1 MAEVGKGALAG
12 TDLTALA
19 LFRGVDVPVV
29 EPLLRGCDIHELAAG
44 GVLIEAGENNSH
56 LYVLL
61 SGRLGVHVGSQGSEP
76 IAIIEAGE
84 SVGEM
89 SLIENQCASAHVV
102 ALDPSRLL
110 VIDEALMWLLADTSH
125 AVSGNLLNTLARR
138 LRFGNNVIHQ
148 DREQLREYRYH
159 ATVDALTGLFNR
171 YWLNQM
177 LPRQMQRVRISGE
190 PLSVLM
196 IDIDYFKQYNDRHG
210 HTGGD
215 QALVAVAA
223 ALRDL
228 LRPSDLCARYGGEE
242 FLVLLP
248 ATSAAQAFS
257 TAERLVRAVPRIRVV
272 RGNGTPLAPVTV
284 SIGVAEMGGEQTPE
298 ELVDACDRML
308 YAAKLAGRNRACGPP
323 GEDGLPR

>member
-1 MAEVGKGALAG
+1 MAVVGKGFPGGADLA
-12 TDLTALA
+12 ALA
-19 LFRGVDVPVV
+19 LFRGVDVPIV
-29 EPLLRGCDIHELAAG
+29 EPLLRDCDIRDLDAG

-61 SGRLGVHVGSQGSEP
+61 SGRLGVHVGSRGSEP
-76 IAIIEAGE
+76 IAVIEAGE

-102 ALDPSRLL
+102 ALEASRLL

-125 AVSGNLLNTLARR
+125 AVSSNLLNTLARR
-138 LRFGNNVIHQ
+138 LRYGNSVIHD

-228 LRPSDLCARYGGEE
+228 LRPGDLCARYGGEE

-248 ATSAAQAFS
+248 ATNAEQARS
-257 TAERLVRAVPRIRVV
+257 TADRLVRAVPRV
-272 RGNGTPLAPVTV
+272 RITRSNGTLLAPVTISV
-284 SIGVAEMGGEQTPE
+284 GVAAMSDEETPE

-308 YAAKLAGRNRACGPP
+308 YAAKLAGRNRVCGPADRETP
-323 GEDGLPR
+323 LP